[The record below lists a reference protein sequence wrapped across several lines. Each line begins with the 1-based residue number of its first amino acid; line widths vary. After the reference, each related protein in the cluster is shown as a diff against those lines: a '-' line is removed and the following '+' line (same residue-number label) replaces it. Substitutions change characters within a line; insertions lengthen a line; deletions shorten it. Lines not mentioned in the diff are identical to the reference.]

1 MVGIKRNP
9 LLIIAI
15 AVVLG
20 LFIAAAGVFPWSIL
34 AQLNVR
40 LWPRVPWCIP
50 VGLVWLALFWTY
62 LNGRGWPRST
72 AQNRKQL
79 LRVRPLHGPAAT
91 WVCIAGATG
100 LVTLVTLYFLAI
112 QFVNLPPD
120 AFRPRSVAAVSI
132 GLILPIMIMNAI
144 VAGVAEEAAYRG
156 YMQGML
162 ERHFRATVA
171 VALVTIVF
179 TGLHLL
185 GGTKTLPLAIPV
197 CATSIVLGALTAIT
211 RSIVPAIVVHALA
224 DTVTLP
230 FEWGL
235 LGRLPVGRFQTSGID
250 SFFIVAA
257 AVVIL
262 GSIATGAVFLR
273 LHKIVQAKS

>member
-1 MVGIKRNP
+1 MEHHHATECALVAARALVRTGR
-9 LLIIAI
+9 
-15 AVVLG
+15 LG
-20 LFIAAAGVFPWSIL
+20 LDGFILDVPERWRLATLYSAQPKAASPSAALAWTCCDMGLHCWSDW
-34 AQLNVR
+34 ACDTR
-40 LWPRVPWCIP
+40 H
-50 VGLVWLALFWTY
+50 ALFPS
-62 LNGRGWPRST
+62 N
-72 AQNRKQL
+72 
-79 LRVRPLHGPAAT
+79 
-91 WVCIAGATG
+91 
-100 LVTLVTLYFLAI
+100 
-112 QFVNLPPD
+112 QFINLPPD

-132 GLILPIMIMNAI
+132 GVILPTMIMNAI

-162 ERHFRATVA
+162 ERYFRATVA

-211 RSIVPAIVVHALA
+211 QSIIPAIVVHVLA

-235 LGRLPVGRFQTSGID
+235 LGWPPVGRFQTSGID
-250 SFFIVAA
+250 SLFIAAA

-262 GSIATGAVFLR
+262 GSVATIAVFLR